1 MSGLSDI
8 QAGAAAPGGGAKDW
22 GISLPVLHEIRHG
35 LKRLAEHGEST
46 LIDLRAMPFA
56 FGPGDEARL
65 LGLLGEGEVK
75 AEIDALGPTRIWE
88 TAVKGVWVVDHRDL
102 DGERLALHV
111 EIAAIPEILRT
122 QPQDIEDAI
131 RELEERLAEVES
143 ELDARTR

>member
-8 QAGAAAPGGGAKDW
+8 QAGAAAPDSGAKDW
-22 GISLPVLHEIRHG
+22 GNSLPVLHEIRHG

-46 LIDLRAMPFA
+46 LIDLRAMP

-102 DGERLALHV
+102 DGERLAFHV
-111 EIAAIPEILRT
+111 EIAAIPDILRT
-122 QPQDIEDAI
+122 QPQDIVDAI
-131 RELEERLAEVES
+131 RELEERLAELEPGF
-143 ELDARTR
+143 EARTR

>member
-8 QAGAAAPGGGAKDW
+8 QAGAVAPDGGAKDW
-22 GISLPVLHEIRHG
+22 GNSLPVLHEIRHG

-46 LIDLRAMPFA
+46 LIDLRAMPF
-56 FGPGDEARL
+56 GPGDETRL

-75 AEIDALGPTRIWE
+75 AEVDALGPTWIWE

-102 DGERLALHV
+102 EGERLVLHI
-111 EIAAIPEILRT
+111 EIADIPDILRT

-131 RELEERLAEVES
+131 GELDERLAAVES
-143 ELDARTR
+143 ELDARPR